1 MRRMATETGAG
12 PVVATIERGDTNGWA
27 ESVGFAATARRGLA
41 SRVLIAAL
49 IARWQAVDHAP
60 WSNMYEFTT
69 AFATAILGF
78 YAVFERIYVKPHAR
92 RSARATRLGRAA
104 GPWRLLLAVSV
115 IFFPAAVNP
124 LVPAL
129 QNTDLLAIH
138 VAAMIIA
145 YAALSVSFAAASLY
159 IAQGGEKNRFARLP
173 KARVLDDIAYKSVM
187 IGFPI
192 LAAGIALGAY
202 WANSAWGRYWGWDP
216 KETSALVTWL
226 IYGIYLHMRGLRKW
240 AGMRSAYI
248 LVLGFAA
255 VMFTYFVVN
264 LWVSGLHSYAGV
276 LIARQQWF
284 RARRKRRESRA
295 LTRYPGGV
303 GVGVG
308 VGVGGWSR
316 CRRRGVGEGVG
327 VGCGSRVE
335 YL

>member
-1 MRRMATETGAG
+1 VESLSSTLVYAGLALTVAASALYWAHLAGLRVVMRRMATETGAG
-12 PVVATIERGDTNGWA
+12 PVITTIERGDTNGWA
-27 ESVGFAATARRGLA
+27 ESIGFAATAATWSGLA
-41 SRVLIAAL
+41 VLIAAL

-69 AFATAILGF
+69 AFATSILGF
-78 YAVFERIYVKPHAR
+78 YAVFERIYVKPHAK
-92 RSARATRLGRAA
+92 RSARALGSVALPTVAA
-104 GPWRLLLAVSV
+104 LLAVSV
-115 IFFPAAVNP
+115 IFFPSAVNP

-145 YAALSVSFAAASLY
+145 YAALSVSFVAASLY
-159 IAQGGEKNRFARLP
+159 LAQGGETNRFARLP
-173 KARVLDDIAYKSVM
+173 RGRTLDDIAYKSVM

-192 LAAGIALGAY
+192 LAAGVALGAY

-255 VMFTYFVVN
+255 VLFTYFAVN

-276 LIARQQWF
+276 
-284 RARRKRRESRA
+284 
-295 LTRYPGGV
+295 
-303 GVGVG
+303 
-308 VGVGGWSR
+308 
-316 CRRRGVGEGVG
+316 
-327 VGCGSRVE
+327 
-335 YL
+335 

>member
-1 MRRMATETGAG
+1 MEELSTTLVYVSLGLTAVASALYWAHLAGLRVVMRRMATDAGDG

-27 ESVGFAATARRGLA
+27 ESIGFAATGTTWTALA
-41 SRVLIAAL
+41 LLIAAL
-49 IARWQAVDHAP
+49 ATRWQAVGHAP

-69 AFATAILGF
+69 AFATGMLAF
-78 YAVFERIYVKPHAR
+78 YAVFERIYVRPHAK
-92 RSARATRLGRAA
+92 RSARALGALA
-104 GPWRLLLAVSV
+104 LPVIATLLAISV
-115 IFFPAAVNP
+115 IYFPSDVHP

-138 VAAMIIA
+138 VAAMITA
-145 YAALSVSFAAASLY
+145 YAALSVSFAAAGLY

-173 KARVLDDIAYKSVM
+173 KARTLDDIAYKSVM
-187 IGFPI
+187 VGFPI
-192 LAAGIALGAY
+192 LAAGVALGAY

-248 LVLGFAA
+248 LVVGFGA

-276 LIARQQWF
+276 
-284 RARRKRRESRA
+284 
-295 LTRYPGGV
+295 
-303 GVGVG
+303 
-308 VGVGGWSR
+308 
-316 CRRRGVGEGVG
+316 
-327 VGCGSRVE
+327 
-335 YL
+335 

>member
-1 MRRMATETGAG
+1 MESLSTTLVYVGLGLTVAASALYWAHLAGLRVVMRRVATETGTG
-12 PVVATIERGDTNGWA
+12 PVITTIERGDTNGWA
-27 ESVGFAATARRGLA
+27 ESIGFVATATTWSALA
-41 SRVLIAAL
+41 VLIAAL

-78 YAVFERIYVKPHAR
+78 YAVFERIYVKPHAK
-92 RSARATRLGRAA
+92 RSARALGSVALPTVAA
-104 GPWRLLLAVSV
+104 LLAVSV
-115 IFFPAAVNP
+115 IFFPSAVNP

-138 VAAMIIA
+138 VAAMITA
-145 YAALSVSFAAASLY
+145 YAALSVSFVAASLY
-159 IAQGGEKNRFARLP
+159 IMQGGETNRFARLP

-192 LAAGIALGAY
+192 LAAGVALGAY

-255 VMFTYFVVN
+255 VLFTYFAVN

-276 LIARQQWF
+276 
-284 RARRKRRESRA
+284 
-295 LTRYPGGV
+295 
-303 GVGVG
+303 
-308 VGVGGWSR
+308 
-316 CRRRGVGEGVG
+316 
-327 VGCGSRVE
+327 
-335 YL
+335 